1 MCVQAGRAKHL
12 WFLAA
17 AALSV
22 LFVPSAEAQNPE
34 IRGQIARSS
43 GPCEQVTAATV
54 QCIMFPD
61 ELMQVNVR
69 SEAGAGTLITL
80 RATGLPEGASFPEAQ
95 QVGEVVSVFLWAPS
109 PAQIGIH
116 EVHFIAETDSGS
128 TQINLNIDVV
138 AITPTPTPSD
148 SPTVTPTETVT
159 PTATE
164 SPTHTPTAT
173 PIHTSTG
180 TPSPS
185 PTTTPTRTPPASA
198 TVTPLE
204 LTPTSTITATVSPT
218 HTGTETSTATGTPT
232 HTPTPRPVVVG
243 DCNGNGTVSV
253 EELVLGSAI
262 ALGHVPTAECTPFDS
277 NQDGAVAIDELLQG
291 IGNAIGVKSA
301 FAG

>member
-1 MCVQAGRAKHL
+1 MATGL

-17 AALSV
+17 VALSV
-22 LFVPSAEAQNPE
+22 LLVPSAGAQNPE
-34 IRGQIARSS
+34 IRGQIAHSS
-43 GPCEQVTAATV
+43 GPCEQITAATV
-54 QCIMFPD
+54 QCMTFPD

-69 SEAGAGTLITL
+69 SEADGGTLITL
-80 RATGLPEGASFPEAQ
+80 RATGLPEGASFPQAQ
-95 QVGEVVSVFLWAPS
+95 EVGEVVSVFLWTPS
-109 PAQIGIH
+109 PTQIGIH

-138 AITPTPTPSD
+138 ATTPTPTPSD
-148 SPTVTPTETVT
+148 SPTPTPTETAS

-173 PIHTSTG
+173 PIATSTDA
-180 TPSPS
+180 PPASA
-185 PTTTPTRTPPASA
+185 TTTPTQTPSASP

-218 HTGTETSTATGTPT
+218 HTGTEASTATETPT
-232 HTPTPRPVVVG
+232 HTPTPQPVVVG

-262 ALGHVPTAECTPFDS
+262 ALGRVPTAECTPFDP
-277 NQDGAVAIDELLQG
+277 NHDGAVGIDELLQG
-291 IGNAIGVKSA
+291 IGNAIG
-301 FAG
+301 G